1 MARPTLSANTLKFLR
16 ALVVK
21 HYGASSPTVSSE
33 LAEIDAALAGA
44 GRFTLVSLP
53 TGRWLIGAGDGI
65 ELAAPTGKRGI
76 SEVARGLAL
85 MEVCIAW
92 PGDPVA
98 VQSFLAPGRHFDD
111 LTESASVLLS
121 RTRQWVADHVDSS
134 LAEHLKAVTVER
146 HDMGPVAVYRP
157 ASFALPI
164 ATSFDP

>member
-1 MARPTLSANTLKFLR
+1 MTRPTLSTATLGFVR
-16 ALVVK
+16 ALIVK
-21 HYGASSPTVSSE
+21 HYGVDDPTVRRE

-44 GRFTLVSLP
+44 HRFTLAALP
-53 TGRWLIGAGDGI
+53 NGRWLIGAGGGI
-65 ELAAPTGKRGI
+65 ELAAPAGKRGI
-76 SEVARGLAL
+76 GEIARGLAL

-98 VQSFLAPGRHFDD
+98 AHAFLEPGRVFDD
-111 LTESASVLLS
+111 ALESASVMLS
-121 RTRQWVADHVDSS
+121 RTRQWVAEQVDVG
-134 LAEHLKAVTVER
+134 LAEHLKAVTAER